1 MMGNQLRVFFLDWAN
16 NYTSVSAFAAAH
28 GLTSNDAMALIE
40 MGRRYHEN
48 YVLMMDDY

>member
-1 MMGNQLRVFFLDWAN
+1 MMGHQLRVLFLDWVN
-16 NYTSVSAFAAAH
+16 NYNSVSAFAAAN

-48 YVLMMDDY
+48 YVLMMDGY